1 MDDSLKIKN
10 YCNEI
15 LFNSEKYSYLKDYYD
30 VKDINR
36 ANSFKVLFNDCS
48 LNDFRN
54 TTDEIYYTDQNLYNN
69 IIQCE
74 DELLRDKTL
83 NILKKSYELLLNV
96 TYIQP
101 SKNYFKIEKNI

>member
-30 VKDINR
+30 ANDIDR
-36 ANSFKVLFNDCS
+36 ANAFKVLFNNCS
-48 LNDFRN
+48 LIEYRK
-54 TTDEIYYTDQNLYNN
+54 TTSEIYYAYQNLYN

-74 DELLRDKTL
+74 EDELFRDKIL
-83 NILKKSYELLLNV
+83 NILKKSYELLSHI

-101 SKNYFKIEKNI
+101 SKKYLKIEKNI